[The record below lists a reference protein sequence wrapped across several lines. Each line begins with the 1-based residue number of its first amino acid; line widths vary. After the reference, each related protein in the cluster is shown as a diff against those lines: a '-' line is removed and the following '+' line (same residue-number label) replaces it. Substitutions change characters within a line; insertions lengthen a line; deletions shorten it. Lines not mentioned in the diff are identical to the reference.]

1 MSEWVAIS
9 GYDLDKSYF
18 RFIGG
23 KRLFFCK
30 ARITFLSS
38 SIDMGY
44 GGASKAFVMV
54 VEHKRWGIPK
64 CSEVP
69 FFLPEGLSQDEK
81 RLCRSGM

>member
-9 GYDLDKSYF
+9 GYDLDKSDF

-30 ARITFLSS
+30 ARISLLSS

-44 GGASKAFVMV
+44 GVGTQGVCDDGGA
-54 VEHKRWGIPK
+54 
-64 CSEVP
+64 
-69 FFLPEGLSQDEK
+69 
-81 RLCRSGM
+81 